1 MVRLQKFLA
10 QAGIASRRASETIIR
25 EGRVE
30 VNGQVVTQIGVRVDS
45 QKDAVAVDGKLIQPL
60 SHRYVAVHKPKGVL
74 CTRKDERK
82 RPILGNLLPA
92 DWDLKPV
99 GRLDRNSE
107 GLIFATNDGEFA
119 LRITHPRYSVPK
131 VYMVEVA
138 GEVPQRALKQ
148 FIRGVEH
155 EGELLQARKATL
167 VNANRTR
174 SVVELELTEGKNR
187 EVRRL
192 FVTQKMKVTRLIRV
206 RIGNVKLGELPA
218 GKWRALTETEIKTLL
233 RKQ

>member
-10 QAGIASRRASETIIR
+10 QAGIASRRASETIIG

-30 VNGQVVTQIGVRVDS
+30 VNGQVVTQMGIRVDA

-60 SHRYVAVHKPKGVL
+60 GHHYVAVHKPKGVL

-82 RPILGNLLPA
+82 RPILGDLLPT

-138 GEVPQRALKQ
+138 GEVPQRVLRQ
-148 FIRGVEH
+148 FTRGVEH
-155 EGELLQARKATL
+155 EGERLQACKATL
-167 VNANRTR
+167 VSANHRR
-174 SVVELELTEGKNR
+174 SLVELELTEGKNR

-192 FVTQKMKVTRLIRV
+192 FATQKMKVTRLIRV

-218 GKWRALTETEIKTLL
+218 GKWRILTEIEIKSLL
-233 RKQ
+233 RKR